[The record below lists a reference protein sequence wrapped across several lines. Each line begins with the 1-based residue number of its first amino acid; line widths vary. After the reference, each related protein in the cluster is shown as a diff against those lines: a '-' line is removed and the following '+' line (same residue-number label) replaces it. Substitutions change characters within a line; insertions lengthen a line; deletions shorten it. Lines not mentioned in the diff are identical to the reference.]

1 MASTQHKCI
10 YVGIMIRSNGAASN
24 NTGHAESC
32 RLADGYSELA
42 GERRSFLLLGDAQG
56 DQQDWVELK
65 HKTLLNRQ
73 QSMLIE
79 RCIRQ
84 RTPSQRKNLP
94 PSPRTSALPWPG
106 MGRLA
111 FCPSKCTYTTLSIRQ
126 TDLAERGQ
134 LRGVV
139 DMLDACRIAEWRER
153 GSIKLGQPA
162 RCQRLKLAASE
173 LDHSNS
179 APTDRDNA

>member
-1 MASTQHKCI
+1 MARPVTTQGTQRV
-10 YVGIMIRSNGAASN
+10 VGSQMAR
-24 NTGHAESC
+24 
-32 RLADGYSELA
+32 YSELA

-73 QSMLIE
+73 QSRLIE
-79 RCIRQ
+79 RRIRQ

-111 FCPSKCTYTTLSIRQ
+111 FGPSKCTYTTLSIRQ
-126 TDLAERGQ
+126 TDLGEREREA
-134 LRGVV
+134 RGVV

-153 GSIKLGQPA
+153 VNQTGPASALPAFKTGRQRTRPFKLCTNRP
-162 RCQRLKLAASE
+162 RQRLAS
-173 LDHSNS
+173 D
-179 APTDRDNA
+179 PGK